1 MSPRVLTM
9 LACVPL
15 LAALAIL
22 TLSTAR
28 AAPVTPAP
36 SGPAGSHTVN
46 NRLATGAGALIG
58 AAIAIAIIRR
68 APRD

>member
-15 LAALAIL
+15 LAALAVL
-22 TLSTAR
+22 TLCTAR
-28 AAPVTPAP
+28 ATPMTTTPTTA
-36 SGPAGSHTVN
+36 SGSHAVN

-58 AAIAIAIIRR
+58 AAIAVVIIRR